1 MGRLPH
7 LLARPPSRAGASAG
21 RVEPADGGAVAG
33 AAERLELVVPRGA
46 QQPVELGL
54 EDRGAGGAE
63 REGGAETALGN
74 QDVAVGARH
83 RREDAEVGRVA
94 VADRVAARGR
104 LLGHLEAQAVPARE
118 RGRDRARRAWPTVP
132 GQLST
137 KRPRGS
143 WLADPGHADGR
154 PDGP

>member
-1 MGRLPH
+1 MHPH
-7 LLARPPSRAGASAG
+7 LFVLSAAAERCLVARPGSEDDARTGSGAWGGCPIFPGASAG

-46 QQPVELGL
+46 HKPVELGL

-83 RREDAEVGRVA
+83 RGKGAEVG
-94 VADRVAARGR
+94 
-104 LLGHLEAQAVPARE
+104 
-118 RGRDRARRAWPTVP
+118 
-132 GQLST
+132 
-137 KRPRGS
+137 
-143 WLADPGHADGR
+143 
-154 PDGP
+154 